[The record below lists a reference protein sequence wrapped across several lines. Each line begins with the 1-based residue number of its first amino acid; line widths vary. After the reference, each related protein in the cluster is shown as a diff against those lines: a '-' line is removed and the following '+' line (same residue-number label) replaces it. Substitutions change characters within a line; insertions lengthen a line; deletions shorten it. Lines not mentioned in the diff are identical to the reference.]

1 MGATVTKEQ
10 EIPNDGL
17 LKVKGLAAHLGVS
30 EATVYRK
37 RSLGEELPPAIR
49 VGRGLR
55 WRKVDVDAW
64 LTGQMERSV
73 AD

>member
-1 MGATVTKEQ
+1 MVATAMKVPTDE
-10 EIPNDGL
+10 L

-37 RSLGEELPPAIR
+37 RSLGEDLPPAIR

-55 WRKVDVDAW
+55 WRTTDVDAW
-64 LTGQMERSV
+64 LTAQMEKGV